1 MEIQL
6 IGQFRFP
13 FSPFTYLSQTTLS
26 LIQLELSLEERG
38 HLEGNADPYHT
49 AIKSWMPHRYQISQP
64 LPKQGGA
71 GGSGGEEAEKDK
83 TAE

>member
-6 IGQFRFP
+6 IDQFRFP
-13 FSPFTYLSQTTLS
+13 FSPFNYLSQTTHS

-38 HLEGNADPYHT
+38 HLEGNADPYYT
-49 AIKSWMPHRYQISQP
+49 AIKSWMPHKYQISQP

-71 GGSGGEEAEKDK
+71 GGSGGEEAEKVK